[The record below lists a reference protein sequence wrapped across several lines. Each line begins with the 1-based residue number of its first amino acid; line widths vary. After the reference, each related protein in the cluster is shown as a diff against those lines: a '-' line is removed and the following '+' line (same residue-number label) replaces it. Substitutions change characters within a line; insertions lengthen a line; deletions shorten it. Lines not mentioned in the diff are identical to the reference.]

1 MSRFLLNRYG
11 ISFPDGLEVEY
22 EQEKF
27 KIYRFNDFGNIVKS
41 IKDLNRLSEEQEDEL
56 DNIISDKLPTSLTSN
71 FKIKDH
77 LNLEE
82 GYKSF
87 LDSLI
92 YESYG
97 YGYFTYQEKIL
108 TAEEI
113 KSIELQNINENLL
126 NKFRESNTDLKPI
139 VFLNDDRTYIILS
152 TFPQIKIW
160 QEKNQNGKVGLI
172 RKINSEY
179 KILEILK
186 WTNSRVSSERRIRR
200 PRDKRVRSSSG

>member
-27 KIYRFNDFGNIVKS
+27 KIYRFNDFGNIVES

-92 YESYG
+92 YEKYG

-108 TAEEI
+108 TVEEI
-113 KSIELQNINENLL
+113 ESIELENIDENLL

-139 VFLNDDRTYIILS
+139 VFLNDDRTYTVLS

-186 WTNSRVSSERRIRR
+186 
-200 PRDKRVRSSSG
+200 